1 MQVSPITS
9 GIGSITP
16 RGLVGDLIM
25 NVRALGP
32 DNPQMT
38 LGIPGVGVPA
48 QAVLA
53 GGTLPNGSYFT
64 VITQLNPW
72 GESLGSAEQAITTTG
87 GNNGFTVV
95 VTPSIGAVAVRVYL
109 GTLAGQENIYALY
122 TLAGGLVPG
131 VANTL
136 NFTNLGIAAGQ
147 PTVNSSAFVPDSDG
161 SFVSSAT
168 MYRWINDALRAAS
181 RITGGIQDAVGIAS
195 VSGQRRYVTTL
206 QGQWLRLDQCF
217 YDGWELDLGNKAET
231 FRNRNLTANI
241 SISLMTDAQS
251 DTTRL
256 ELYWTPSRT
265 AGTASTN
272 ANILATDTN
281 IAITGVSG
289 WLLADGYALISDVA
303 GTNSEVVS
311 YSAQTGSQLVNC
323 IRGWAGTQ
331 PFPFLSG
338 ASVTELNIELNGY
351 RMPYVYSV
359 GQGLTALGV
368 PPGWEP
374 FLKDWMLGSFR
385 KAEQETD
392 EGQKLQD
399 GAAKMLE
406 QWVKS
411 NKPVAGPRQCRMY
424 GDYGV
429 RGLVPGG
436 LTGGIVI
443 P

>member
-1 MQVSPITS
+1 MPILPVGGGT
-9 GIGSITP
+9 GVAGA
-16 RGLVGDLIM
+16 RGTVGDLIM

-32 DNPQMT
+32 DNPT
-38 LGIPGVGVPA
+38 LVMGVPIVGVPA
-48 QAVLA
+48 AATLA
-53 GGTLPNGSYFT
+53 GGALPNGTYF
-64 VITQLNPW
+64 VIVTQLNAW
-72 GESLGSAEQAITTTG
+72 GESLGSVEQSVTTAG
-87 GNNGFTVV
+87 GQNAFTIS
-95 VTPSIGAVAVRVYL
+95 VTPGIGVVAVRVYI
-109 GTLAGQENIYALY
+109 GTAAGQENIYSLY
-122 TLAGGLVPG
+122 TVAAGLNPG

-136 NFTNLGIAAGQ
+136 NFTNANLVPGQ
-147 PTVNSSAFVPDSDG
+147 PPVNSSAFFPDSDG
-161 SFVSSAT
+161 SFVSAAT
-168 MYRWINDALRAAS
+168 MYRWVNDALRAAA

-265 AGTASTN
+265 SGTANTS
-272 ANILATDTN
+272 AGILATD
-281 IAITGVSG
+281 ITIPISGVSG
-289 WLLADGYALISDVA
+289 WLLADGYALITD
-303 GTNSEVVS
+303 GINSEVVS
-311 YSAQTGSQLVNC
+311 YSAQTPSSLTGV

-331 PFPFLSG
+331 AFSFNSG
-338 ASVTELNIELNGY
+338 ATVTELNIELNGY
-351 RMPYVYSV
+351 RMPYVYAV
-359 GQGLTALGV
+359 GQSNLSLGV

-399 GAAKMLE
+399 MATKALAE
-406 QWVKS
+406 YVKS
-411 NKPVAGPRQCRMY
+411 NKPVAGPRQARMY

-429 RGLVPGG
+429 RGIVPGG
-436 LTGGIVI
+436 ITGGIVI

>member
-1 MQVSPITS
+1 MPILP
-9 GIGSITP
+9 IGGGVGVAGAKGT
-16 RGLVGDLIM
+16 VGDLIM
-25 NVRALGP
+25 NVRALGT
-32 DNPQMT
+32 DNPT
-38 LGIPGVGVPA
+38 LVLGPPVVGAPA
-48 QAVLA
+48 AATLS
-53 GGTLPNGSYFT
+53 GGALPNGAYF
-64 VITQLNPW
+64 VQVAQMNPW
-72 GESLGSAEQAITTTG
+72 GESLPSAEQSVTTAG
-87 GNNGFTVV
+87 GQNGFTIS
-95 VTPSIGAVAVRVYL
+95 VTPGIGAIAVRVYL
-109 GTLAGQENIYALY
+109 GILTGQENVYALY
-122 TLAGGLVPG
+122 TVASGLTVG

-136 NFTNLGIAAGQ
+136 NFTNANIIPGA
-147 PTVNSSAFVPDSDG
+147 PPVNSSAFFPDSDG
-161 SFVSSAT
+161 SFVSAAT
-168 MYRWINDALRAAS
+168 MYRWVNDALRAAA

-265 AGTASTN
+265 SGTATTSSG
-272 ANILATDTN
+272 ILATD
-281 IAITGVSG
+281 ITIPILGVSG
-289 WLLADGYALISDVA
+289 WLLADGYALLSD
-303 GTNSEVVS
+303 GINSEVVS
-311 YSAQTGSQLVNC
+311 YSAQTPSSLTGV

-331 PFPFLSG
+331 AFSFNSG
-338 ASVTELNIELNGY
+338 ATVTELNIELNGY
-351 RMPYVYSV
+351 RMPYVYAV
-359 GQGLTALGV
+359 GQASLVLGV

-385 KAEQETD
+385 LAEQETQ
-392 EGQKLQD
+392 EGQGLQA
-399 GAAKMLE
+399 GATKALE
-406 QWVKS
+406 AYVKS
-411 NKPVAGPRQCRMY
+411 NKPVAGPRQARMY

-436 LTGGIVI
+436 LSGGLVI

>member
-1 MQVSPITS
+1 MPIIPVGGGVGVAGAKGT
-9 GIGSITP
+9 
-16 RGLVGDLIM
+16 VGDLIM

-32 DNPQMT
+32 DNPTLT
-38 LGIPGVGVPA
+38 LGPPG
-48 QAVLA
+48 A
-53 GGTLPNGSYFT
+53 GAPTAAILPGGSLPNGTYFII
-64 VITQLNPW
+64 VTQLNQW
-72 GESLGSAEQAITTTG
+72 GESLGTVEQQVTTAG
-87 GNNGFTVV
+87 GQNGFTIS
-95 VTPSIGAVAVRVYL
+95 VTPGVGAVAVRVYL
-109 GTLAGQENIYALY
+109 GTLTGQENIYALY
-122 TLAGGLVPG
+122 TIAAGLTPG
-131 VANTL
+131 VANVL
-136 NFTNLGIAAGQ
+136 NFTNFGLTPGQ
-147 PTVNSSAFVPDSDG
+147 PPVNASAFFPDSDG
-161 SFVSSAT
+161 SFVSAAT
-168 MYRWINDALRAAS
+168 MYRWVNDALRAAA

-206 QGQWLRLDQCF
+206 LGQWLRLDQCF

-265 AGTASTN
+265 AGTALTT
-272 ANILATDTN
+272 AGILATDTSIP
-281 IAITGVSG
+281 IAAVSG
-289 WLLADGYALISDVA
+289 WLLADGYALITD
-303 GTNSEVVS
+303 GINSEVIS
-311 YSAQTGSQLVNC
+311 YSAQTGTFLIGC

-331 PFPFLSG
+331 PVSFGPE
-338 ASVTELNIELNGY
+338 ATITELNIELNGY

-359 GQGLTALGV
+359 GQSTFSLGV

-399 GAAKMLE
+399 MATKTLE
-406 QWVKS
+406 AYVKS

-429 RGLVPGG
+429 RGVVPGG
-436 LTGGIVI
+436 LTGGIII